1 MTQIKLVVFDLAGT
15 TIVDSGDVS
24 SVLCYAFE
32 KHGQTVAHERA
43 TAIMGISKKVAIEM
57 LLLEAGRSIQAADT
71 QHLINAIHRTFV
83 DSMIDHYTSVSVASA
98 IPGIEEVLAEIYASG
113 RYVYFDTGF
122 DREIA
127 TRIVDIVGWK
137 GREWYRG
144 VVCSDD
150 VNHGRPYPDMIYEI
164 MRRCAVRY
172 PDRVAK
178 VGDTPSDMKQG
189 ETAGCG
195 LIIGVTYGTHS
206 ETPLRLAGATAIAHE
221 PNQILEHL
229 DVVGG

>member
-24 SVLCYAFE
+24 SVLCHAFE
-32 KHGQTVAHERA
+32 KHGQITTHERA
-43 TAIMGISKKVAIEM
+43 TAVMGISKRTAIEM
-57 LLLEAGRSIQAADT
+57 LLSEQGRPVQSIET
-71 QHLINAIHRTFV
+71 QSLIDDIHRTFI
-83 DSMIDHYTSVSVASA
+83 DSMIEHYTSVSPAAV
-98 IPGIEEVLAEIYASG
+98 IPGIEDVVSEIYATG
-113 RYVYFDTGF
+113 RYIYFDTGF

-127 TRIVDIVGWK
+127 TRIIELVGWK

-150 VNHGRPYPDMIYEI
+150 VDHGRPYPDMIYEV

-189 ETAGCG
+189 EAAGCG
-195 LIIGVTYGTHS
+195 VIIGVTYGTHPES
-206 ETPLRLAGATAIAHE
+206 PLRLAGATAIAHE
-221 PNQILEHL
+221 PSEILQHL
-229 DVVGG
+229 GITGG